1 MFQSS
6 PFFVFFPCSRK
17 LTVHLSKDFVISYR
31 YLKSGSISDS
41 FSLALKQSK
50 GAERLLQA
58 KIIIAYLWKAVI
70 SSNCETLQL
79 AS

>member
-6 PFFVFFPCSRK
+6 PFFVFFPCSVYSKLRIRK
-17 LTVHLSKDFVISYR
+17 LTVHLSKYFVISYR

-41 FSLALKQSK
+41 FSLALKQGK

-58 KIIIAYLWKAVI
+58 KIIIAYLWKAVF
-70 SSNCETLQL
+70 
-79 AS
+79 